1 MRFKG
6 RLELEQRIKQ
16 VDIAPLM
23 SIIFLLLIFIMLSSS
38 FITQPGIKIN
48 LPRVTTSEFIKNNNI
63 ELIINGENT
72 IYLSGKIVG
81 MHDLKALFKQ
91 AAHKNETVL
100 IKSDKSASLGVVA
113 EIWDLARNAGI
124 AYINIATNQE

>member
-6 RLELEQRIKQ
+6 RLELEHGIKQ
-16 VDIAPLM
+16 IDIAPFM

-48 LPRVTTSEFIKNNNI
+48 LPRVVTSELIKSNNI
-63 ELIINGENT
+63 EIIVNGENEV
-72 IYLSGKIVG
+72 YLNNRIVSTN
-81 MHDLKALFKQ
+81 DLKALFKQ
-91 AAHKNETVL
+91 TAHKNETVL
-100 IKSDKSASLGVVA
+100 IKSDKHASLGVVA
-113 EIWDLARNAGI
+113 EIWDLARSMGI

>member
-6 RLELEQRIKQ
+6 RLELEHGIKQ
-16 VDIAPLM
+16 IDIAPFM

-38 FITQPGIKIN
+38 FITQPGIKVN
-48 LPRVTTSEFIKNNNI
+48 LPRVVTSELIKSNNI
-63 ELIINGENT
+63 EIVINGENA
-72 IYLSGKIVG
+72 IYLNGKIAG
-81 MHDLKALFKQ
+81 IHDLKALFKQ

-100 IKSDKSASLGVVA
+100 IKSDKRASLGVVA
-113 EIWDLARNAGI
+113 EIWDLARSTGI